1 METEKQVGCLVAGSP
16 ERRAHPRHDVDVDAT
31 LLLLSQGSRIAGR
44 LIDLGVE
51 GCRLRTGA
59 PFLAGIQIR
68 VEVSFTIRGIAFRFS
83 GVTKWT
89 FDKQVVG
96 IHFLNVPRRRR
107 DELAEV
113 LGEVEAE
120 RASKLEKESAELDP
134 AQAVPM
140 HPISSQEKENQQ
152 LAQLRR
158 VQPKPASPAQ
168 FVALGPQLVSKAHS
182 THMVV
187 PKQELIAKTQTL
199 PRSQPLPDP
208 QQEASTPPAASS
220 QVASSSRRD
229 RRAQSRHAVDT
240 TAVIFLINI
249 ASQVR
254 GRIQDLSVGG
264 CRIQTEER
272 FPLGIYTRVET
283 EFRLEGLPFR
293 LGGVIQALH
302 DKGRHLVGIRFL
314 DMSLRKREQVDQ
326 LIQEIEETR
335 AAPKIAKPAD
345 AGDSIQGV

>member
-1 METEKQVGCLVAGSP
+1 MEAEKQAVCPAADSP
-16 ERRAHPRHDVDVDAT
+16 ERRAYPRHDVDVDAT
-31 LLLLSQGSRIAGR
+31 LLFLSQGSRIAGR

-51 GCRLRTGA
+51 GCRLRTRV

-83 GVTKWT
+83 GVSKWT

-96 IHFLNVPRRRR
+96 IHFLNVPQRRR

-120 RASKLEKESAELDP
+120 RASKPERGSAESDP
-134 AQAVPM
+134 AQAAPA
-140 HPISSQEKENQQ
+140 HPIPTQEKENQQ
-152 LAQLRR
+152 LAQPRR
-158 VQPKPASPAQ
+158 VKMKPAQPAQ
-168 FVALGPQLVSKAHS
+168 PIAVGPHLVSKAHCIP
-182 THMVV
+182 T
-187 PKQELIAKTQTL
+187 PLLKQELLAKPQTL
-199 PRSQPLPDP
+199 PRPQPLPNP

-220 QVASSSRRD
+220 QATGSSPRD

-240 TAVIFLINI
+240 SAVIFLINI

-264 CRIQTEER
+264 CRIQTDER
-272 FPLGIYTRVET
+272 FPVGIYTRVET

-293 LGGVIQALH
+293 LGGVIQAVH
-302 DKGRHLVGIRFL
+302 DQRRQLVGIRFL
-314 DMSLRKREQVDQ
+314 DMSVRKREQVEQ
-326 LIQEIEETR
+326 LIEEIEETR
-335 AAPKIAKPAD
+335 AAQKIAKPAD
-345 AGDSIQGV
+345 AGDSDQGA